1 MGDEVNESCS
11 LYNKCVWKIYIQR
24 FAEKFDKIMK
34 QYCVVV
40 VNSEGIVWYTA
51 ALTED
56 AEVAEWGSPYCE
68 SYDL

>member
-1 MGDEVNESCS
+1 
-11 LYNKCVWKIYIQR
+11 
-24 FAEKFDKIMK
+24 MK

-51 ALTED
+51 AFTED
-56 AEVAEWGSPYCE
+56 AGAAEWGSPYCE